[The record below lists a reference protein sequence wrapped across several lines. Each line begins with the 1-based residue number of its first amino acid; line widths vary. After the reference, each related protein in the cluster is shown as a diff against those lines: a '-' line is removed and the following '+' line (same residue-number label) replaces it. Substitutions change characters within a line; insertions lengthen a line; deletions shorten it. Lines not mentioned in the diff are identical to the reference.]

1 MTYKALIKTAESY
14 LYDAQSD
21 LQVLTKRSS
30 ENHPRVFSDTLK
42 SVEYALNDIERIH
55 DNAGLYETG
64 ELIGTAVTK
73 IDLGVRLVNGAERAC
88 DRLSIA
94 GALLRAKK
102 NLKEAK
108 ATLFW

>member
-1 MTYKALIKTAESY
+1 MTYKALVKTAESY

-21 LQVLTKRSS
+21 LQALTKRSG
-30 ENHPRVFSDTLK
+30 ENNPGVFSDTLK
-42 SVEYALNDIERIH
+42 SVEYALNDIERIY

-64 ELIGTAVTK
+64 ELIGTAITK
-73 IDLGVRLVNGAERAC
+73 IDLGVRFVNGAERAC

-94 GALLRAKK
+94 GALLKAKE

>member
-1 MTYKALIKTAESY
+1 MTYKTLVKTAESY

-21 LQVLTKRSS
+21 LQALTKRSG
-30 ENHPRVFSDTLK
+30 ENRTRVFSDTLK
-42 SVEYALNDIERIH
+42 TVEYALNDIERIH
-55 DNAGLYETG
+55 NNAGLYETG

-73 IDLGVRLVNGAERAC
+73 IDLSVRFINRAERAC

-94 GALLRAKK
+94 GALLRAKE
-102 NLKEAK
+102 NLMEAE

>member
-21 LQVLTKRSS
+21 LQVLTKRSG
-30 ENHPRVFSDTLK
+30 ENHPCVFSDTLK

-55 DNAGLYETG
+55 DNAGLYEIG

-73 IDLGVRLVNGAERAC
+73 IDLSVRFINRAERAC

-94 GALLRAKK
+94 GALLRAKE
-102 NLKEAK
+102 NLNEAK
-108 ATLFW
+108 ATLYW

>member
-1 MTYKALIKTAESY
+1 MTYKALVKTAESY

-21 LQVLTKRSS
+21 LQVLVKRSS
-30 ENHPRVFSDTLK
+30 ENHPCIFSDTLK
-42 SVEYALNDIERIH
+42 SVEYALNDIERINNNE
-55 DNAGLYETG
+55 DLYETG
-64 ELIGTAVTK
+64 ELIGTALTK
-73 IDLGVRLVNGAERAC
+73 IDLSVRFINRAERAC

-94 GALLRAKK
+94 EALLRAKE

>member
-55 DNAGLYETG
+55 DNAGLYEIG
-64 ELIGTAVTK
+64 ELIDTAVTK
-73 IDLGVRLVNGAERAC
+73 IDLGIRFISRAERAC
-88 DRLSIA
+88 DCFSIA
-94 GALLRAKK
+94 GALFRANE

>member
-1 MTYKALIKTAESY
+1 MTYKALVKTAESY
-14 LYDAQSD
+14 LYNAQSD
-21 LQVLTKRSS
+21 LQALTKRSS
-30 ENHPRVFSDTLK
+30 ENHPCVFSDTLE

-55 DNAGLYETG
+55 DNEGLYETG
-64 ELIGTAVTK
+64 ELIGTALTK
-73 IDLGVRLVNGAERAC
+73 IDLSVRFINRAERAC

-94 GALLRAKK
+94 GALLRAKE

>member
-30 ENHPRVFSDTLK
+30 ENPPCVFSDTLK

-73 IDLGVRLVNGAERAC
+73 IDLSVRFINRAERAC

-94 GALLRAKK
+94 GALLRAKE

>member
-1 MTYKALIKTAESY
+1 MTYKALVKTAESY
-14 LYDAQSD
+14 LYDARSD

-30 ENHPRVFSDTLK
+30 ENHPCVFSDTLK
-42 SVEYALNDIERIH
+42 TVEYALNDIERIH
-55 DNAGLYETG
+55 NNAGLYETR

-88 DRLSIA
+88 NRLSIT
-94 GALLRAKK
+94 GALLRAKE
-102 NLKEAK
+102 NLKEAR